1 LCVSFV
7 TDAFDLYRPYIA
19 AMPLREALV
28 AYVSGGIEWSR
39 AEAGFLQLFARAAY
53 QGDPQLAERLVI
65 PIASKLREMVSDIL
79 NQAAARGEIRPQ
91 IDLEAAIRLVYGLSI
106 AVADSQLLPY
116 LNNYFQILS
125 PGLSPERILAAML
138 DFIESGIAVDG
149 RVAGAGSDGT
159 DANTL
164 LPSPT
169 GK

>member
-1 LCVSFV
+1 
-7 TDAFDLYRPYIA
+7 
-19 AMPLREALV
+19 
-28 AYVSGGIEWSR
+28 
-39 AEAGFLQLFARAAY
+39 LQLFARAAY